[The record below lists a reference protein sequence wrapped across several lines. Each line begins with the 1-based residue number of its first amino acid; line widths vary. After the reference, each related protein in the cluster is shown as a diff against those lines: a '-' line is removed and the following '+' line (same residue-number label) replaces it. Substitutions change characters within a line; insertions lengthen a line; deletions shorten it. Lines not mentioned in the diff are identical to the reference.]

1 VSEALWARHHVT
13 DMGQGDKVLVL
24 AHGFGCDQRMW
35 RHVAADL
42 ARDHRVILFDHMG
55 SGRSDASAWRPEQYA
70 SLADYARDVIE
81 LTEALHS
88 QPLVF
93 VGHSVSSSIGMLA
106 AIKRP
111 DLFARLVMLCP
122 NPCFINEPPDYV
134 GGFDRADIVDLL
146 ELMDR
151 NMIDW
156 ANFFAPVAMKNN
168 DRPELSRELEQSLCA
183 GDPVIVR
190 HFAQLV
196 FLADVRAD
204 LPLLRVPSLILQG
217 SDDSVAP
224 LAVGDY
230 MQAHMKQATLW
241 HMKSP
246 GHCPH
251 MSHPEET
258 TALIRQ
264 YLAESLS

>member
-1 VSEALWARHHVT
+1 MSESVWVRHHVT
-13 DMGQGDKVLVL
+13 DMGRGDKVLVL
-24 AHGFGCDQRMW
+24 AHGFGCDQRVW
-35 RHVAADL
+35 RHVAPDL
-42 ARDHRVILFDHMG
+42 ARDHRVILFDHVG
-55 SGRSDASAWRPEQYA
+55 CGRSDAASWRPERYG

-81 LTEALHS
+81 LIEALHS
-88 QPLVF
+88 QPVVF

-106 AIKRP
+106 AIERP
-111 DLFARLVMLCP
+111 DLFARLGMLCP

-134 GGFDRADIVDLL
+134 GGFDRADIMDLL
-146 ELMDR
+146 DLMDR

-217 SDDSVAP
+217 ADDSVAP

-230 MQAHMKQATLW
+230 MQAHLKQGTLR
-241 HMKSP
+241 HMTAP

-251 MSHPEET
+251 MSHPAET
-258 TALIRQ
+258 VALIRE
-264 YLAESLS
+264 YLAESIS